1 MACRRDRS
9 HHGLIAMLSAHAPW
23 LRSGAV
29 LASALLFAPGTTAQQ
44 PVSAGQPQLV
54 VVEPHYA
61 PAPEFELPPYPSQ
74 VLDQNPKTFMRV
86 PPGGP
91 GLPEPNTPAHTPQPA
106 PTAGPAT
113 GQFRFFYNQVVDAA
127 GASIAQTTCE
137 PSTAIHGDTAFYT
150 GNFFGALSRDSGKT
164 WSYLNPY
171 TRFPARDGGFCC
183 DQRTLTI
190 PHIGSGVD
198 QGMTVWLLEYRY
210 SATTQMGSLRLARA
224 KGRNGLRNNSWI
236 YYDLT
241 PPTFG
246 QTDKFLDYS
255 DIAYSDGYFYG
266 SCIIGTPP
274 NSAAGLLLYRFP
286 LQQMWDGVSIPI
298 VYYTTTQLGG
308 FGSYRFAQ
316 GGSSTMYWAA
326 HQNTSTLRVYE
337 WTDAAS
343 AASIASRTVTTWSGT
358 PTPAPGPDG
367 RDWTSFGY
375 TVNTVLTGANT
386 GSELSFWWTSG
397 STGASR
403 PQTFVRVAR
412 FTASNARTLV
422 GQFDLWNPSFAYHF
436 PSASANAFGHVG
448 GTFAYGGGTQ
458 NLSCGAFLLDQY
470 TSFATWGSFQA
481 RGGQRGP
488 SSNRWGDYFVTGVN
502 SAFTRT
508 FSGAGYTLDAA
519 GSSEPVYVWFG
530 RDDYEPTWVNLDV
543 QSSGVASVG
552 ITVDETDRLN
562 RKDGTTNFQRSYPP
576 SQAYRLTAP
585 ASVVSGSTTYVFTNW
600 ALRVAPTG
608 SFVEQ
613 PAGDRV
619 LDVDTIGGAD
629 DTAIARYLARRTLQ
643 VRSSNPTSGIPITVS
658 VADLNGNQ
666 NGTTPFDRLYTDGR
680 TVGLTAPAL
689 NGSQPFKQWVL
700 NGVNQP
706 LGQLTVSVL
715 VNSTETATAVYF
727 THFAGSFT
735 QFCSGCP
742 GTGSLVP
749 LHTGLGTPEIGNPV
763 TWRVSNARAL
773 SGGSLYLGASRTTY
787 NGLPLPLN
795 LGFLGMGP
803 TCLLCVSVDVSL
815 SFATNASGVGS
826 VVVNIP
832 NDTALLQGRLYTQ
845 PAIVDVG
852 AGTRVPVVHG
862 NALQTLI
869 GGNL

>member
-1 MACRRDRS
+1 MTSRT
-9 HHGLIAMLSAHAPW
+9 APW
-23 LRSGAV
+23 LRLGAV
-29 LASALLFAPGTTAQQ
+29 LATFLSSSPVLAQD
-44 PVSAGQPQLV
+44 PFSAGPPQTAIV
-54 VVEPHYA
+54 A
-61 PAPEFELPPYPSQ
+61 PQTSAAPDFELPPFPGGA
-74 VLDQNPKTFMRV
+74 LDQNPKTFIPV
-86 PPGGP
+86 PKGGP
-91 GLPEPNTPAHTPQPA
+91 GLPEPNTPAHTPLPA
-106 PTAGPAT
+106 TATGPAT

-137 PSTAIHGDTAFYT
+137 PSVAIHRDTVFYT
-150 GNFFGALSRDSGKT
+150 GNFFGALSGDSGKT
-164 WSYLNPY
+164 WTYINPS

-183 DQRTLTI
+183 DQRTITI
-190 PHIGSGVD
+190 PNVGSGVD

-241 PPTFG
+241 PDIFG
-246 QTDKFLDYS
+246 QTNKFLDYS
-255 DIAYSDGYFYG
+255 DISYSDGYFYG
-266 SCIIGTPP
+266 SCIIGNPP

-286 LQQMWDGVSIPI
+286 LQQMWDGVNIPI
-298 VYYTTTQLGG
+298 VYYTTAQLGG

-316 GGSSTMYWAA
+316 GGTSTMYWAA
-326 HQNTSTLRVYE
+326 HQDTSTLRVYE
-337 WTDAAS
+337 WTDAAG
-343 AASIASRTVTTWSGT
+343 AASIASRTVTSWSGS

-386 GSELSFWWTSG
+386 GGELSFWWTSG

-412 FTASNARTLV
+412 FTANNARSLV

-436 PSASANAFGHVG
+436 PSAAANQFGHVG

-470 TSFATWGSFQA
+470 TSFSTWASYQA

-488 SSNRWGDYFVTGVN
+488 SSNRWGDYFVTNVN
-502 SAFTRT
+502 QIFPRT
-508 FSGAGYTLDAA
+508 FSGAAYVLDSTGA
-519 GSSEPVYVWFG
+519 SEPVYAWFG

-543 QSSGVASVG
+543 QSSGVTGVA

-562 RKDGTTNFQRSYPP
+562 RKDGNTNFQRSYPP
-576 SQAYRLTAP
+576 NQAYRLTAP
-585 ASVVSGSTTYVFTNW
+585 ASVVSGATTYLFTNW

-613 PAGDRV
+613 TAGQRV
-619 LDVDTIGGAD
+619 LDVDGGIGVSD

-643 VRSSNPTSGIPITVS
+643 VRSSNPTSGIAITVS
-658 VADLNGNQ
+658 LPDLNNNQ
-666 NGTTPFDRLYTDGR
+666 NGSTPFDRLYTDG
-680 TVGLTAPAL
+680 TNVTLTAPAL
-689 NGSQPFKQWVL
+689 NGINPFKQWVL
-700 NGVNQP
+700 NGLNQP
-706 LGQLTVSVL
+706 LGQRALTVL
-715 VNSTETATAVYF
+715 VNGTETATAVYYTRF
-727 THFAGSFT
+727 NGSFA

-742 GTGSLVP
+742 GTGALIPVHS
-749 LHTGLGTPEIGNPV
+749 GLGTPEIGNV
-763 TWRVSNARAL
+763 LTWRVSNARAL
-773 SGGSLYLGASRTTY
+773 SGGVLYVGGSRTIY
-787 NGLPLPLN
+787 NGVPLPIN
-795 LGFLGMGP
+795 LGFLGLGP
-803 TCLLCVSVDVSL
+803 SCLLCVSVDISL
-815 SFATNASGVGS
+815 PFTTDASGVASLNLS
-826 VVVNIP
+826 VP
-832 NDTALLQGRLYTQ
+832 NDVNLLQGRLYTQ

-862 NALQTLI
+862 NALQTVI